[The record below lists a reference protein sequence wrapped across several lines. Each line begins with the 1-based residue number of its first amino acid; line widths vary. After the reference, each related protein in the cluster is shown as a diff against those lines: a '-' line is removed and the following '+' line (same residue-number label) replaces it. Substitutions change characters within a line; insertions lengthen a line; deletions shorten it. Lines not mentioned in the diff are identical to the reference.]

1 MKTAKGVKGSRADAT
16 LGDVAHFPQDL
27 LPDESTYRGRFLH
40 FLSMT
45 DPRTLLTTPTR
56 LALSEELL
64 ERVGKCEHG
73 WQDVTVADYLDARQR
88 VQCIVHPESRRPIL
102 LPFRFSAFVPMNF
115 INLCGMLAPSQQTP
129 VRGMLWQFS
138 NQTYNVGFNYCNGSG
153 KDGLPMRE
161 LFLGY
166 CVATCTACGISY
178 TMSRLTTSSSV
189 GAFWKLMIP
198 YTAVA
203 SANIANLSVIRFRD
217 VLHGIPVQDP
227 ETGKDLNGGKPSV
240 VAGRLAVAQVALSR
254 VMIPVPLMLIPPLLL
269 NFLFNPVKGISF
281 FVKRHAQLY
290 LPMNVL
296 TLVSVLCVALPM
308 SIAVFPQTTVVPVT
322 WLEKP
327 FQRQHNELGHEVTH
341 AKFNK
346 GL

>member
-1 MKTAKGVKGSRADAT
+1 MAKSSTGPVT

-27 LPDESTYRGRFLH
+27 QYDQSTYGGRFCH

-45 DPRTLLTTPTR
+45 DPRTLFTTPTR
-56 LALSEELL
+56 LALSVKLL
-64 ERVGKCEHG
+64 EKVDHRKEG
-73 WQDVTVADYLDARQR
+73 WREVRVADYLDARQR
-88 VQCIVHPESRRPIL
+88 VQCIVHPESKQPIL

-129 VRGMLWQFS
+129 LRGMFWQFS

-161 LFLGY
+161 LFIGY

-178 TMSRLTTSSSV
+178 TMSRLAASSSV
-189 GAFWKLMIP
+189 GTLWRLMIP

-203 SANIANLSVIRFRD
+203 CANVANLGVIRFRD
-217 VLHGIPVQDP
+217 VLYGIAVQDP
-227 ETGKDLNGGKPSV
+227 ETGRDLNAGKPSA
-240 VAGRLAVAQVALSR
+240 VAGRLAVAQVGLSR
-254 VMIPVPLMLIPPLLL
+254 VMIPVPLMLIPPVFM
-269 NFLFNPVKGISF
+269 NFLFNPGKGIPF

-296 TLVSVLCVALPM
+296 TLVSVLCLALPM
-308 SIAVFPQTTVVPVT
+308 SIAVFPQTTVVPVS

-327 FQRQHNELGHEVTH
+327 YQGQKNELGHTVTH
-341 AKFNK
+341 AQFNK